1 MGLAYG
7 ETGRRPSS
15 PLWEAS
21 RSRHN
26 GRVDYLATGEWVTSN
41 LLFSAAFLAA
51 GLGIV
56 GIAGWV
62 LRADRIN
69 RAAID
74 VDADDEQ
81 TGH

>member
-1 MGLAYG
+1 MPIGY
-7 ETGRRPSS
+7 ERPGVGVV
-15 PLWEAS
+15 AA
-21 RSRHN
+21 RRHN

-41 LLFSAAFLAA
+41 LLFTAAFLVA

-74 VDADDEQ
+74 ATVDADDENL
-81 TGH
+81 GL